1 MGRRLIAATAL
12 PACLLLALGAC
23 AGPEV
28 HEPETIRVQGE
39 DYDLDDERVKD
50 IRVEVRNYVEDDLEV
65 EDTAAAMRD
74 GRLSAQFR
82 LVNEGDEPL
91 RLSLTWIWKDA
102 DGMTLRVAAGG
113 QDEQDFV
120 LQPGEDR
127 EFSGLSPR
135 PGAIRVECRIES
147 RDTTD

>member
-1 MGRRLIAATAL
+1 MRLHLPIAGGPATAL
-12 PACLLLALGAC
+12 LLLLGAC
-23 AGPEV
+23 AGPDV

-39 DYDLDDERVKD
+39 DYDPDDERVRN
-50 IRVEVRNYVEDDLEV
+50 IRVEVRNYVEDEIDV

-82 LVNEGDEPL
+82 MTNEGEEAA
-91 RLSLTWIWKDA
+91 RLTLTWIWKDA
-102 DGMTLRVAAGG
+102 DGIALRAAAGG
-113 QDEQDFV
+113 LDTQDLV

-127 EFSGLSPR
+127 ELTRTSPR

-147 RDTTD
+147 RDTSN